1 MSKSEKAA
9 VLSINNT
16 IKPYESQKSVIEI
29 FEEVVGKHSND
40 IALIFEEQKMTYAEL
55 DRKSNNIAMFLKE
68 NGIVPNDKVA
78 ICIDKSFN
86 LIIGIL
92 AVLKCGACYVPLD
105 ANYSDDR
112 KKYILEESNV
122 KLCLCDESFNLNFKS
137 INITDIS
144 ADLSMNKLDS
154 SSVLD
159 KCHERAN
166 FKPCY
171 GNGST
176 PICILYTSGTTGNPK
191 GVEII
196 SSNIVKL
203 VKHAI

>member
-1 MSKSEKAA
+1 MDNNPNISEIDIMSKSEKAA

-68 NGIVPNDKVA
+68 NGIVPNDRVA

-92 AVLKCGACYVPLD
+92 AVLKMW
-105 ANYSDDR
+105 SM
-112 KKYILEESNV
+112 
-122 KLCLCDESFNLNFKS
+122 LCSFRCQLQ
-137 INITDIS
+137 
-144 ADLSMNKLDS
+144 
-154 SSVLD
+154 
-159 KCHERAN
+159 
-166 FKPCY
+166 
-171 GNGST
+171 
-176 PICILYTSGTTGNPK
+176 
-191 GVEII
+191 
-196 SSNIVKL
+196 
-203 VKHAI
+203 